1 MDQGE
6 VQRDQSRLCRMTA
19 SSSNV
24 LGLSA
29 RSQLCLGIFGLLV
42 DRKIDHCEISR
53 TWWPIPDKTSENWG
67 IYRPSRGHLQAIY
80 CDLAGRKWPW

>member
-29 RSQLCLGIFGLLV
+29 RSQLCLGIFALLV